1 MEIIPDNMRKFISD
15 MVAEQ
20 IERVFMERFSTVSER
35 KAFQYFGQSWVKE
48 KDRDSRKAGKTLW
61 MRIGGYAT
69 SAKKYYL
76 SQLAYIWQWER
87 ENRLP
92 FDFRNNEL
100 PEPDFKLL
108 ENDVKKAF
116 ATSSTAKT
124 S

>member
-1 MEIIPDNMRKFISD
+1 MEIIPQNMRQFIGD
-15 MVAEQ
+15 VIAEQ

-100 PEPDFKLL
+100 PEPDFILL
-108 ENDVKKAF
+108 ENVVKKAF
-116 ATSSTAKT
+116 ATSSTAKA